1 MTDVK
6 LGILRL
12 LPSVKGRVWRFRARG
27 SCVYWKLCLC
37 VVSVSNSLPVNVVV
51 LQRNLSS
58 VSPSLRE
65 SVENVEF
72 TRTELR
78 AYVAAYNKNTSRYM
92 HLGRFVRAAH

>member
-1 MTDVK
+1 MD
-6 LGILRL
+6 
-12 LPSVKGRVWRFRARG
+12 
-27 SCVYWKLCLC
+27 
-37 VVSVSNSLPVNVVV
+37 VSVSNSLPVNVVV

-78 AYVAAYNKNTSRYM
+78 AYVAAYKKNTSRYICI
-92 HLGRFVRAAH
+92 LDASSEPLTDSEDIVRHESQDNPCKIKDKVLKSYGKIVRIT